1 MADQLIQEQLQE
13 FEDTFNLFDADG
25 DGKLSLRE
33 LGTMLNAL
41 GQNPSEESLRRMIQ
55 GFDHDD
61 CKVDFP
67 DWLSLMARRIKH
79 SDTEE
84 ELIEAFK
91 VFDRD
96 GDGFIS
102 GDELRSSMDNLGE
115 KLLNSEVEEMIKEAD
130 NDMDNKIN
138 FDEFV
143 QMMKAK

>member
-1 MADQLIQEQLQE
+1 MADQLIEEQLQE
-13 FEDTFNLFDADG
+13 FEDTFNLFDEDG
-25 DGKLSLRE
+25 DGKLSLKE

-41 GQNPSEESLRRMIQ
+41 GQNQSEESVKKMIQ

-61 CKVDFP
+61 GKVDFP
-67 DWLSLMARRIKH
+67 DWLSLMARKIKH

-96 GDGFIS
+96 GDGFICAE
-102 GDELRSSMDNLGE
+102 ELRTSMDNLGE
-115 KLLNSEVEEMIKEAD
+115 KLLNSEVDDMIKEAD
-130 NDMDNKIN
+130 DDSDNKIN